1 MPSRALINKQ
11 FCRHSTE
18 GSRDPAPVAGSSGQT
33 LGRGCRV
40 SATAILRRNPD
51 GANRARDNRYG
62 NGRSLG
68 CKWRRL
74 TPSRGNYS
82 NLMLDQFGMDTA
94 GGRSLRSITGR
105 LWRSL
110 RQPLFGTFALA
121 EAAVC
126 AFGDAL
132 GPAQAQHTP
141 LVQNLVVRPVNRRD
155 RRSQIVVRIRG
166 SRPRRDR

>member
-1 MPSRALINKQ
+1 MVRYVSRKGSQPVRLCGASAKRSSCLTFREEPLALCLPSRALINKQ

-33 LGRGCRV
+33 LGRGSRV

-82 NLMLDQFGMDTA
+82 NLMLDQFG
-94 GGRSLRSITGR
+94 
-105 LWRSL
+105 
-110 RQPLFGTFALA
+110 
-121 EAAVC
+121 
-126 AFGDAL
+126 
-132 GPAQAQHTP
+132 
-141 LVQNLVVRPVNRRD
+141 
-155 RRSQIVVRIRG
+155 SQ
-166 SRPRRDR
+166 SR